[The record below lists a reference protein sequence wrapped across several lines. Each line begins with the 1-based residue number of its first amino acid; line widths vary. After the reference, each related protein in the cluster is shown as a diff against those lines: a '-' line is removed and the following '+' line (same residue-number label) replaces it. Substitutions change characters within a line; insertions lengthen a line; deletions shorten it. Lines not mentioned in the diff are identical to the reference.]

1 MKRGQITQLRYL
13 KEGDHFEFIDTQGK
27 RKGTCDYYVEGQYP
41 KFRCTTVYASCH
53 IWHSFS
59 GPSTV
64 EGKDITPVEN
74 TQLVKL
80 LDEATWHINHVI
92 AFNDEDNDY

>member
-13 KEGDHFEFIDTQGK
+13 KDGDHFEFIDAQGK
-27 RKGTCDYYVEGQYP
+27 RKGACDYYVEGQYP
-41 KFRCTTVYASCH
+41 KLKCTTVYASCH

-64 EGKDITPVEN
+64 NCKDITGVEN
-74 TQLVKL
+74 NQLVRL
-80 LDEATWHINHVI
+80 LDEATWHIKHVI
-92 AFNDEDNDY
+92 AYNNEEDE

>member
-13 KEGDHFEFIDTQGK
+13 KDGDHFEFIDTKGK
-27 RKGTCDYYVEGQYP
+27 RKGACDYYVEGQYP
-41 KFRCTTVYASCH
+41 KFGCTTVYASCH

-64 EGKDITPVEN
+64 DCKDITGVEN
-74 TQLVKL
+74 NQLVRL
-80 LDEATWHINHVI
+80 LDEATWHIKHVI
-92 AFNDEDNDY
+92 AFNDEEDE